1 MFSSG
6 DGPFDVDHIKFNGDK
21 IEVLSAISQINW
33 RYQTTALHRDPSSWY
48 HITVAVDTTNSTA
61 SDRVKI
67 YVNGTRVE
75 DFGVSTAPSQNYEN
89 NTSNTKQH
97 AIGYDVGNIGYT
109 YGGYMADVYFIDG
122 SALTPVDNFIEL
134 DSNGVYQRKDYT
146 GSFGT
151 NGFHLLDFAN
161 ESTVGHDSSG
171 NNNDFTA
178 NNISSSGTDT
188 DVLLDYPKNGDSN
201 NDSGA
206 GGQVNGNYAVMNPMD
221 SQSSLTLSNGNLDVS
236 NTANSLRNSRAT
248 IAYPATGKWYYEYTP
263 GGSANM
269 AIGIADSLTSLSAE
283 NSGTFVTYHQDGAKN
298 VNGTKTASAFASY
311 TSGDIIGVLYDS
323 DANSVSFYKNNSLQG
338 SITPTSG
345 TTYFPFIITYNTT
358 GSFNFGSRAFE
369 YTAPSSAK
377 PLCTTLL
384 PTPTIGDGSDYFDID
399 LYTGTGSTHERSEF
413 SFSPD
418 FVWIKQRNTTRN
430 NLVFDIVRGVNK
442 FAVTNST
449 GTPGT
454 GTGMVTSFDSDGF
467 TVGTSADVNQSS
479 GTFCAWCWDAG
490 SSTVSNTDGSQTT
503 SVRANA
509 TAGFSIVQGA
519 NMTSS
524 QKTFGHGLSAAPE
537 MIWGKRLGANEDWNV
552 YHKDLTSNKM
562 LVLNDN
568 TGEENSNFSGTPT
581 SSVFT
586 YYPNADSY
594 IFYCFA
600 PVDGYQALGQ
610 FTGNADSNGNGPF
623 VHTGFAVK
631 WLLIKGANDS
641 NDNWKIFDAS
651 RSTFNVA
658 DDWIATNN
666 NNAEVTSNNNK
677 VDLLSNG
684 FRIRTTGGGDS
695 NLNNKKY
702 IYLAIASNPFQ
713 LNGGL
718 AR

>member
-1 MFSSG
+1 MINDFTKKEAPVLSTLGLGGGNAARLLLSSGGGGAGAIEDNRSLRFHKTGPLNGTQAGHLKGFTPSSAGNRRTWTWAAWVKVVKFNDTLLLFSSG

-201 NDSGA
+201 NNSGA

-263 GGSANM
+263 GGSANR
-269 AIGIADSLTSLSAE
+269 ADSCRGQC
-283 NSGTFVTYHQDGAKN
+283 GT
-298 VNGTKTASAFASY
+298 
-311 TSGDIIGVLYDS
+311 
-323 DANSVSFYKNNSLQG
+323 
-338 SITPTSG
+338 
-345 TTYFPFIITYNTT
+345 
-358 GSFNFGSRAFE
+358 
-369 YTAPSSAK
+369 
-377 PLCTTLL
+377 
-384 PTPTIGDGSDYFDID
+384 
-399 LYTGTGSTHERSEF
+399 
-413 SFSPD
+413 
-418 FVWIKQRNTTRN
+418 
-430 NLVFDIVRGVNK
+430 
-442 FAVTNST
+442 
-449 GTPGT
+449 
-454 GTGMVTSFDSDGF
+454 
-467 TVGTSADVNQSS
+467 
-479 GTFCAWCWDAG
+479 
-490 SSTVSNTDGSQTT
+490 
-503 SVRANA
+503 
-509 TAGFSIVQGA
+509 
-519 NMTSS
+519 
-524 QKTFGHGLSAAPE
+524 
-537 MIWGKRLGANEDWNV
+537 
-552 YHKDLTSNKM
+552 
-562 LVLNDN
+562 
-568 TGEENSNFSGTPT
+568 
-581 SSVFT
+581 
-586 YYPNADSY
+586 
-594 IFYCFA
+594 
-600 PVDGYQALGQ
+600 
-610 FTGNADSNGNGPF
+610 
-623 VHTGFAVK
+623 
-631 WLLIKGANDS
+631 
-641 NDNWKIFDAS
+641 
-651 RSTFNVA
+651 
-658 DDWIATNN
+658 
-666 NNAEVTSNNNK
+666 
-677 VDLLSNG
+677 
-684 FRIRTTGGGDS
+684 
-695 NLNNKKY
+695 
-702 IYLAIASNPFQ
+702 
-713 LNGGL
+713 
-718 AR
+718 